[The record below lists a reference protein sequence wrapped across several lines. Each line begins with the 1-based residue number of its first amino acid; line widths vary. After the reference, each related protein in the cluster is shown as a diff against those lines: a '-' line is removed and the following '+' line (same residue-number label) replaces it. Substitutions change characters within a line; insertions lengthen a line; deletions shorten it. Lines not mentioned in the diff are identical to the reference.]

1 MKYLFHL
8 NTFNDIDHIAPVIW
22 KILENGGYVDVIFLS
37 EFDFKSDYRII
48 FLLEYDRFNVC
59 KAGKYQ
65 QLRNKILFRLL
76 KAPKI
81 KKASI
86 HNNIGPNR
94 CK

>member
-59 KAGKYQ
+59 KAGKNQ
-65 QLRNKILFRLL
+65 QLRKILKFPWIID
-76 KAPKI
+76 PKL
-81 KKASI
+81 
-86 HNNIGPNR
+86 
-94 CK
+94 